1 MSKIHHLVVVLEQ
14 KMFLLKEKMDFF
26 SQENAFLKE
35 TNQTITTENE
45 ELKREIELWRQ
56 KYEALKVSSS
66 ISGSDEN
73 KTNTKIKINA
83 LIREIDMCIS
93 QLSDK

>member
-1 MSKIHHLVVVLEQ
+1 MNKIHHLVVALEQ
-14 KMFLLKEKMDFF
+14 KMLLLREKMDFF
-26 SQENAFLKE
+26 SQENASLKE
-35 TNQTITTENE
+35 INQTIMTENE
-45 ELKREIELWRQ
+45 ELKREVEQWRQ
-56 KYEALKVSSS
+56 KYEALKVSNS

-73 KTNTKIKINA
+73 KTDTKIKINA

>member
-1 MSKIHHLVVVLEQ
+1 MNKIHHLVVALEQ
-14 KMFLLKEKMDFF
+14 KMLLLKEKMDFF
-26 SQENAFLKE
+26 SQENTSLKE
-35 TNQTITTENE
+35 INQTITTENE
-45 ELKREIELWRQ
+45 ELKREVEQWKQ
-56 KYEALKVSSS
+56 KYEALKLSNS

-73 KTNTKIKINA
+73 KTDTKIKINA

>member
-1 MSKIHHLVVVLEQ
+1 MNKIHHLVVALEQ
-14 KMFLLKEKMDFF
+14 KMLLLRKKMDFF
-26 SQENAFLKE
+26 SQENASLKE
-35 TNQTITTENE
+35 INQTIMTENE
-45 ELKREIELWRQ
+45 ELKREVEQWRQ
-56 KYEALKVSSS
+56 KYEALKVSNS

-73 KTNTKIKINA
+73 KTDTKIKINA